1 MGIFL
6 LLKFSFT
13 LIFTAYLILIA
24 VLISAVL
31 GYPKFSFSKK
41 KKEQTAFTL
50 IIPFRNE
57 EKNLRQLL
65 RSLSELK
72 YPRELFEVIFVNDA
86 SEDRSVERIDSFTR
100 TYPDIKLRI
109 IDNKRTSASP
119 KKDAIT
125 KAISESQHEWIMTT
139 DADCKL
145 PRNWLKAYDAFIIEK
160 QPVFIAAPVSYIEK
174 KGFLHEF
181 QAFDWL
187 SLTGVTIGAFGV
199 AHPVLC
205 SGANM
210 GYKKCVFL
218 EVEGYSMNNNIA
230 SGDDVFLLHS
240 IHDLYPSDTHFLN
253 STEALVQTS
262 SVSTWKELIQQRIR
276 WAGKTSKIHNDY
288 LKRTGL
294 LVFSMN
300 VILLI
305 TLLFS
310 LLGFGWFK
318 LLRVFFVSKLI
329 FDTALVYAT
338 AQVLKQRFNF
348 VSWLLSSLAYPF
360 FSVYIVVKSLVLN
373 NYEWKERM
381 FEK

>member
-1 MGIFL
+1 
-6 LLKFSFT
+6 
-13 LIFTAYLILIA
+13 
-24 VLISAVL
+24 
-31 GYPKFSFSKK
+31 
-41 KKEQTAFTL
+41 
-50 IIPFRNE
+50 
-57 EKNLRQLL
+57 
-65 RSLSELK
+65 
-72 YPRELFEVIFVNDA
+72 
-86 SEDRSVERIDSFTR
+86 
-100 TYPDIKLRI
+100 
-109 IDNKRTSASP
+109 
-119 KKDAIT
+119 
-125 KAISESQHEWIMTT
+125 
-139 DADCKL
+139 
-145 PRNWLKAYDAFIIEK
+145 
-160 QPVFIAAPVSYIEK
+160 
-174 KGFLHEF
+174 
-181 QAFDWL
+181 
-187 SLTGVTIGAFGV
+187 
-199 AHPVLC
+199 
-205 SGANM
+205 
-210 GYKKCVFL
+210 
-218 EVEGYSMNNNIA
+218 
-230 SGDDVFLLHS
+230 
-240 IHDLYPSDTHFLN
+240 LYPSDTHFLN